1 MSEEQKQEAAKI
13 LDAIVKM
20 PEGQARDI
28 ALIAQGMAIGGAE
41 EQDRR
46 GGAERWVRR
55 CGCRWWRR

>member
-28 ALIAQGMAIGGAE
+28 ALIAQGMAIE
-41 EQDRR
+41 
-46 GGAERWVRR
+46 AERKSKTVEAERSD
-55 CGCRWWRR
+55 G